1 MQACV
6 VEDDA
11 AIRQT
16 LRAILELEGYDVLE
30 ASDGSAAL
38 EILRATEGP
47 LVVLLDLLMPGMDG
61 ITLLQTVACGPELT
75 ESRAFIVVTAA
86 PQMLT
91 PPMTNL
97 LNTMSIPIVAKPFD
111 IDVLLDIV
119 FRKAKALQ
127 VRG

>member
-16 LRAILELEGYDVLE
+16 LRAILELDGYDVLE
-30 ASDGSAAL
+30 ASEGSAAL

-61 ITLLQTVACGPELT
+61 ITLLQTIASDPELT

-91 PPMTNL
+91 PPMTGL
-97 LNTMSIPIVAKPFD
+97 LNSMSIPIVVKPFD
-111 IDVLLDIV
+111 IDVLLDTV

-127 VRG
+127 VLG

>member
-30 ASDGSAAL
+30 ASEGSAAL

-61 ITLLQTVACGPELT
+61 ITLLQTVAADPELT

-91 PPMTNL
+91 PPMTGL
-97 LNTMSIPIVAKPFD
+97 LNSMSIPIVVKPFD
-111 IDVLLDIV
+111 IDVLLDTV

-127 VRG
+127 VPG

>member
-30 ASDGSAAL
+30 ASEGSAAL
-38 EILRATEGP
+38 EIMRATEGP

-61 ITLLQTVACGPELT
+61 ITLLQTVAADPELT

-91 PPMTNL
+91 PPMTGL
-97 LNTMSIPIVAKPFD
+97 LNSMSIPIVVKPFD
-111 IDVLLDIV
+111 IDVLLDTV

-127 VRG
+127 VLG